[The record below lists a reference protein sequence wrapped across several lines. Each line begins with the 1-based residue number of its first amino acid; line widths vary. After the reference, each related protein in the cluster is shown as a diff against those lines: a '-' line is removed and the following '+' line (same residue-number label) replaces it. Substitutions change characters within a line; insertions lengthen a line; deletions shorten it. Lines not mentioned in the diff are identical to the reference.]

1 MACPSAPMGAPL
13 LDVDD
18 PLELLDEPLE
28 LEEAPPLSRGTA
40 EPTVFPFEGREPSWA
55 QTGNPARATTPHA
68 RVTVPKKR

>member
-18 PLELLDEPLE
+18 PPELLDEPLE

-40 EPTVFPFEGREPSWA
+40 EPVVFPFEGREPS
-55 QTGNPARATTPHA
+55 
-68 RVTVPKKR
+68 